1 MDTLKKRILNKER
14 LIGTHINLNDPC
26 ISKIV
31 AKLGFDYIWIDMEHS
46 YLSYQNLVAHINTI
60 QAYGVPVIVR
70 APQNDFTATKKILE
84 MGPDGIVFP
93 MIKTAEQANELIAYT
108 LYPPYG
114 NRGYGPN
121 NATGCGVD
129 DVQYYIHNNH
139 KDMCRFIQIEHKDA
153 VDNLEEIIK
162 NPYID
167 GYIFGA
173 NDLSGSIGE
182 LTRVYEPNTTALI
195 DRAIEILKKNDKYIS
210 LSTDAR
216 DPEVIKYWSDK
227 GIQMISAASDF
238 GSLTLATKQILA
250 ALQKGHLGQ
259 K

>member
-1 MDTLKKRILNKER
+1 MRTLKDRIENKE
-14 LIGTHINLNDPC
+14 LLCGTHINLNDPC

-46 YLSYQNLVAHINTI
+46 YLSYENLMMHMNTI

-121 NATGCGVD
+121 GATAFGVE
-129 DVQYYIHNNH
+129 DVQEYIHNNH
-139 KDMCRFIQIEHKDA
+139 KDMCRFIQIEHKDC

-182 LTRVYEPNTTALI
+182 LTKVYDKGTDDLI
-195 DRAIEILKKNDKYIS
+195 ERAIAILKKNGKYIS
-210 LSTDAR
+210 LSTDTR
-216 DPEVIKYWSDK
+216 DAEKIKYWHDK
-227 GIQMISAASDF
+227 GISMISAASDL
-238 GSLTLATKQILA
+238 GSLTLATRQILE
-250 ALQKGHLGQ
+250 ALKEGHINQK
-259 K
+259 